1 MGTNIRIRCDLPPG
15 SIRFPSARAQF
26 ARVVVTTYTSS
37 LPPFVFAVA
46 LTIFVNR
53 DYDSPDDFI
62 DVLSGRCCRSRC
74 YRCYALISRRR
85 RNDKYNR
92 MEKGERG
99 EREKREREREL
110 I

>member
-15 SIRFPSARAQF
+15 LDTLSFRSSAICKSRRHNVHPLPPS
-26 ARVVVTTYTSS
+26 
-37 LPPFVFAVA
+37 PFVFAVA

-99 EREKREREREL
+99 GKREEREL